1 MCPIT
6 PQKPKKNCLT
16 CFEKLQFNDQI
27 TVKDVNDVL
36 EKNPIPDGCKG
47 ADHWLHHLICKSSV
61 GSIQGFVDLLS
72 NPPPFNWQQ
81 HAAEKKAKK
90 QQRGTGFRSSSQLQ
104 WRLRQPH
111 LPCSQLR
118 RQQQQQQLHLPCSGC
133 WVQHWMQCGRTPTV
147 LALMVMQALL
157 TTHPAAWLWPCSRR
171 RDGVM
176 AWRGGVV
183 VGNALP

>member
-118 RQQQQQQLHLPCSGC
+118 RQQQQQQQLHLCWRWSCWKAGMVHASHAGAMGAQPC
-133 WVQHWMQCGRTPTV
+133 HWHSSKTSSRSMPCRC
-147 LALMVMQALL
+147 ASLL
-157 TTHPAAWLWPCSRR
+157 S
-171 RDGVM
+171 
-176 AWRGGVV
+176 
-183 VGNALP
+183 